1 MTYVLD
7 PLDKE
12 ILESVFSIAETH
24 AKRLKYAR
32 DKLEPLFPVSSTFIN
47 AGLEGDLAALFELF
61 TGRFSKLQDFIGA
74 SLLPKLLKEVGQSN
88 DAATLID
95 NLNKSEKLGLIDN
108 ANSWKEL
115 RKLRNHLSHE
125 YPDKPDVTAKY
136 LNETYELSF
145 ILLNYFDRLKIFAKQ
160 QLGIN
165 VSASP

>member
-1 MTYVLD
+1 MKYYLD

-12 ILESVFSIAETH
+12 ILESIFNIADTH

-32 DKLEPLFPVSSTFIN
+32 DKLEPLFPISSSFIN
-47 AGLEGDLAALFELF
+47 AGLEGEQIAFFELF
-61 TGRFSKLQDFIGA
+61 TNRFSKLQDFIGA
-74 SLLPKLLKEVGQSN
+74 SLLPRLLKDVGQSN

-95 NLNKSEKLGLIDN
+95 NLNKSEKLGLIDD

-145 ILLNYFDRLKIFAKQ
+145 ILLDYFDRLKDFAKQ
-160 QLGIN
+160 QLDI
-165 VSASP
+165 SSPA